1 MIKSIEM
8 NLYIDVDGV
17 LLGRNEDDEIALI
30 PDIEG
35 ILRYTKANFK
45 CFWLTTHGRYG
56 AEDVICYLRPYAKEL
71 DLSLFNHIQAAPW
84 NSLKTEAIDFSKPF
98 IWIDDKPL
106 QVELLILKD
115 KGCFNSWL
123 HVDTFRDFYDLTVT
137 KIQEKQQQLQRTHF
151 LS

>member
-1 MIKSIEM
+1 MIKSMEM

-17 LLGRNEDDEIALI
+17 LLGRNEADEIALI

-35 ILRYTKANFK
+35 ILLYSKENFT

-56 AEDVICYLRPYAKEL
+56 TDDVISYLKPYAKGI

-84 NSLKTEAIDFSKPF
+84 NTLKTEAIDFSKPF

-106 QVELLILKD
+106 QVELRILKD
-115 KGCFNSWL
+115 RGCLKSWL
-123 HVDTFRDFYDLTVT
+123 HVDSFSNFYDLTVE
-137 KIQEKQQQLQRTHF
+137 KIREKKQQF
-151 LS
+151 